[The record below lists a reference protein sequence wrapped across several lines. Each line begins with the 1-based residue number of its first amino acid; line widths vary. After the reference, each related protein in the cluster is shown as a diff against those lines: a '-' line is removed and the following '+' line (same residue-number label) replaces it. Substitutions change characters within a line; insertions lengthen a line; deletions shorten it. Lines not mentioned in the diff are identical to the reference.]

1 MLNQAKGV
9 ARDDDEILRN
19 PATSE
24 VTRGPGKLVARV
36 GGLRVPG
43 VSGRHFDRGVILR
56 AHRFVAELA
65 GFRLERGHYMD
76 QEDDRADRWYV
87 VPLSEETPSRSGSG
101 FKTSAA
107 AAAEAKR
114 LAAEA
119 AEEAE
124 TDDTE

>member
-19 PATSE
+19 PALSE
-24 VTRGPGKLVARV
+24 AARV

-87 VPLSEETPSRSGSG
+87 VPLSEENPSRSGSG